1 MKITRILAYRV
12 ELPLHEGR
20 YSWSGGNSVDVFD
33 STVVR
38 VETDEGIVGH
48 GEVCPLGPTYLPS
61 YAEGVRAGL
70 AKIAPSLIGLDPRNT
85 TLLYRAMDK
94 ALKGHPYAKSGID
107 VAAWDILGQ
116 ACGVPIVTLLG
127 GRFGDDF
134 HLYRAIS
141 QEAPEAMAEK
151 VGHYRAEGTPHHRS
165 SSSPPPTSI
174 RT

>member
-1 MKITRILAYRV
+1 M
-12 ELPLHEGR
+12 
-20 YSWSGGNSVDVFD
+20 
-33 STVVR
+33 VR